1 MINIDDKAIAWDD
14 NFRLYLTSKLANPHY
29 SPEVM
34 GKTQVINFCV
44 TQSGLE
50 GQLLNVVVGH
60 ERPDL
65 ASSWTTLV
73 EEMGASALLLEQL
86 EEELLKNLSTS
97 TGNILDNQELIA
109 TLDSAKTKSVEITEK
124 LVRAKVTKEEISKAR
139 SAYQLAAKRGSILY
153 FVMAGLVNVNKM
165 YEISLGAFLGVFRK
179 ALGNAKK
186 AATLELRLKNMIAQM
201 TREMYDYQC
210 TGLFE
215 RHKLMFSLQMTL
227 AISDGEGTLI
237 RSEVDFFLKGD
248 TGIDMPKEQNPY
260 PSWLSAAGWKDLLK
274 LAAGLPGSASGPTY
288 VELLAHL
295 RSKAGGA
302 AWKAWYDL
310 EQPETEALPG
320 GFSENLSNF
329 QYLCVLRCLRPDRVY
344 NGVKRFVI
352 SEIGEQFVQP
362 PVLDFARIFHGSS
375 PTTPVI
381 FILSPGADPQS
392 DIQALGVTMGFSPP
406 TKFRFLAMGQGQAP
420 KAEEMLLQGAQR
432 GYWVLLQNTHLLIW
446 WLKTL
451 EKMLNQMTKPHPDF
465 RLWMTTDP
473 TDNFPISIL
482 QRSLKVVTEPP
493 DGLKLNMRSSYA
505 KLIAQANQEA
515 GTVTNGSGVDEWSV
529 FTPIEFAVAIEGR

>member
-1 MINIDDKAIAWDD
+1 
-14 NFRLYLTSKLANPHY
+14 
-29 SPEVM
+29 
-34 GKTQVINFCV
+34 
-44 TQSGLE
+44 
-50 GQLLNVVVGH
+50 
-60 ERPDL
+60 
-65 ASSWTTLV
+65 
-73 EEMGASALLLEQL
+73 LLEQL

-97 TGNILDNQELIA
+97 TGNILDNQELIG

-153 FVMAGLVNVNKM
+153 FVMAGLINVNKM

-179 ALGNAKK
+179 ALANAKK
-186 AATLELRLKNMIAQM
+186 TSTLDARLKSMIGQM
-201 TREMYDYQC
+201 TRDMYDYTC
-210 TGLFE
+210 MGIFE

-227 AISDGEGTLI
+227 AIADGDGTLV

-248 TGIDMPKEQNPY
+248 TGIDMPKEVNPY
-260 PSWLSAAGWKDLLK
+260 PAWLSSAGWKDVLK
-274 LAAGLPGSASGPTY
+274 LAAGLPGSVSGPAFD
-288 VELLAHL
+288 EMLRHL
-295 RSKAGGA
+295 RTKAGGDE
-302 AWKAWYDL
+302 WRAWYDL
-310 EQPETEALPG
+310 ESPELEPLPSG
-320 GFSENLSNF
+320 LSDKISTF
-329 QYLCVLRCLRPDRVY
+329 QVLCVIRCFRPDRVY
-344 NGVKRFVI
+344 NGVKRFVMG
-352 SEIGEQFVQP
+352 EIGEAYVQP
-362 PVLDFARIFHGSS
+362 PVLDYHRIFHSS
-375 PTTPVI
+375 APQTPVI

-420 KAEEMLLQGAQR
+420 KAEEMLTQGAQR

-451 EKMLNQMTKPHPDF
+451 EKMLSQMTKPHPDF

-493 DGLKLNMRSSYA
+493 DGLKLNMRASYA
-505 KLIAQANQEA
+505 KLIAQASQEA
-515 GTVTNGSGVDEWSV
+515 GTNTNGNGVDEW
-529 FTPIEFAVAIEGR
+529 